1 MIEALLWIIGS
12 YGTCIA
18 LVHIAHAWGQRKVK
32 PIRHF
37 VLVSHNN
44 QLQVEWY
51 VRLLLLFAWVKGQPM
66 KITVVDEGSTDD
78 TISIVSKIKRYFGAD
93 LTVLHGR
100 HHIELIERQR
110 EREKALYRA
119 EEELIVIELNN
130 ADDLAK
136 LPRLQ
141 W

>member
-18 LVHIAHAWGQRKVK
+18 LVHIAHAWGQRKIK

-37 VLVSHNN
+37 VLVSHNH
-44 QLQVEWY
+44 QLQMEWY
-51 VRLLLLFAWVKGQPM
+51 IRLLLLFGWVKGHHM

-78 TISIVSKIKRYFGAD
+78 TISIVHKIKRYLGAD
-93 LTVLHGR
+93 LTILHGR

-110 EREKALYRA
+110 ERETAPHRT
-119 EEELIVIELNN
+119 EVELIVVELNN
-130 ADDLAK
+130 TDDLAK